1 MSTTDLVLPTVHLNG
16 TSRSML
22 AEGYQ
27 YAYRKVAD
35 AIESLYGI
43 EFNARDYYVKEPGAW
58 ETARR
63 QRAEAF
69 AHLHAVHAYLEAH
82 LLELGE

>member
-27 YAYRKVAD
+27 NAYRKVAD
-35 AIESLYGI
+35 AIESFYGI
-43 EFNARDYYVKEPGAW
+43 EFNARDYYVKGPGAL
-58 ETARR
+58 ETAYR
-63 QRAEAF
+63 QRVEAF
-69 AHLHAVHAYLEAH
+69 NHLREVHAYLEAH